1 MARFSPGWYVLYTRP
16 SHEKKVAANL
26 NELQI
31 RCYLPLIRSL
41 RAIGNKCK
49 IIDTPLFPS
58 YLFIYLE
65 EMQQY
70 YSGLDLDGVLNYVK
84 IGRDIARVQDQVVE
98 NIRLT
103 VASGE
108 QLEVSTEQFL
118 PGEQLV
124 IKEGPLAG
132 LACEVI
138 NYNSKDKY
146 LVRVRLMNR
155 CILISADAANLLTDT
170 VMSLPACS

>member
-16 SHEKKVAANL
+16 SHEKKVAASL
-26 NELQI
+26 SEKDI

-41 RAIGNKCK
+41 RTLGSKRK
-49 IIDTPLFPS
+49 IVDVPLFPS

-70 YSGLDLDGVLNYVK
+70 YSGLDLEGVLNYVK
-84 IGRDIARVQDQVVE
+84 IGRDIARVQDEVVE
-98 NIRLT
+98 SIRLS

-108 QLEVSTEQFL
+108 PLEVSTEHFL
-118 PGEQLV
+118 PGEQLLL
-124 IKEGPLAG
+124 KDGPLAG

-138 NYNSKDKY
+138 NYNGRDKY

-170 VMSLPACS
+170 MMSLPAYI